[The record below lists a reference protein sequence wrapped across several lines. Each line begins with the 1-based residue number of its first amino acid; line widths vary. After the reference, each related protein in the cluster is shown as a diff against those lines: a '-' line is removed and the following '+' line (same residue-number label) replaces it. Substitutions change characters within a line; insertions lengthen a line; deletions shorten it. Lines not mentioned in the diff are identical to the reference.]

1 MRDFCDLVV
10 LINKTVLAFGETA
23 KVFTPENLALAFGG
37 LPADLLV
44 VSNGVDGETGS

>member
-1 MRDFCDLVV
+1 
-10 LINKTVLAFGETA
+10 VLAFGETA

-44 VSNGVDGETGS
+44 LVNGRHEETGP